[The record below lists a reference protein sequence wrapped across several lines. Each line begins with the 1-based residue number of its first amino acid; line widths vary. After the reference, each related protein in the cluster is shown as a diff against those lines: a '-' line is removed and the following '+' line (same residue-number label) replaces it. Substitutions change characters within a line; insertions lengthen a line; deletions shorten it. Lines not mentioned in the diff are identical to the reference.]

1 MDKWNENYSK
11 LISSI
16 DNEAKWIELIFSHG
30 GINFTV
36 FLFGP
41 SFGLFVVYLY
51 ISKLRFND
59 FLTEENLLCLCAIF
73 NFDP

>member
-30 GINFTV
+30 G
-36 FLFGP
+36 
-41 SFGLFVVYLY
+41 
-51 ISKLRFND
+51 
-59 FLTEENLLCLCAIF
+59 EE
-73 NFDP
+73 

>member
-30 GINFTV
+30 GEEV
-36 FLFGP
+36 FLFGL
-41 SFGLFVVYLY
+41 SFGLFVV
-51 ISKLRFND
+51 
-59 FLTEENLLCLCAIF
+59 TEENLLCLCSIF